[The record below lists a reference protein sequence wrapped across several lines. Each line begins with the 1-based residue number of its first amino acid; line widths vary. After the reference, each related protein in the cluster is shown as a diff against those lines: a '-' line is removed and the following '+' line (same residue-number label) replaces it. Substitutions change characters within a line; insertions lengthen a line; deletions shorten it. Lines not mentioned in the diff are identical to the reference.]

1 MYVSKSPEWLF
12 ISDGN
17 IEHTGFVH
25 YAEYHAGLR
34 FPVRGDLG
42 PGLGEDRGRGT
53 VLADDTA
60 PPAAVVVD
68 VDAGDSVSEVSWRR
82 VKTVLGGASRS
93 THMQWVS
100 ALVSRQI
107 CTRALYFAK

>member
-1 MYVSKSPEWLF
+1 MYVSKSQEWF

-34 FPVRGDLG
+34 FPVRGNLG
-42 PGLGEDRGRGT
+42 PGLGEDGGRGA

-60 PPAAVVVD
+60 PPAAIVVD
-68 VDAGDSVSEVSWRR
+68 VDARGGVRDMQWRR
-82 VKTVLGGASRS
+82 VKTVLGGASGS